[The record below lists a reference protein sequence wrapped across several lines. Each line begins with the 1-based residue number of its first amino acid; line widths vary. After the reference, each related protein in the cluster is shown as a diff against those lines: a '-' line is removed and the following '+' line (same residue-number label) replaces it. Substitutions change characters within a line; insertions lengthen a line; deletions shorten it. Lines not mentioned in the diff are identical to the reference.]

1 MNHPIFTAAA
11 VATFSLAASGLA
23 LAQADRYPTK
33 AVRVLI
39 PVPPGGGTD
48 FLARLLSQKLTDTLG
63 QPFVADNRGGAS
75 GTIASVAAANA
86 APDGYTLYFGYT
98 APLGINPALSKV
110 PYDPVA
116 DYAHISFVATATNV
130 LAVHPSVPVKSVQEL
145 ISYAKSKPDQLRY
158 ASAGTGTAPHMS
170 GEMFAYMTGIKW
182 IHVPYKGNG
191 PALVDLLGGHVEL
204 SFPSLPATMP
214 HGKAGRLRMLG
225 VTGLKRSPQLPDLP
239 TISESGLKGF
249 DTDQWYGMVAP
260 LKTPPALVAKLN
272 KEIVAAVK
280 SREFAD
286 KAQAQ
291 GFDIVGST
299 PEAFRNHIRNEIAK
313 WTKLVKAVGIKA
325 E

>member
-1 MNHPIFTAAA
+1 MNRLFMNA
-11 VATFSLAASGLA
+11 VAAMTLAAGFTGSA
-23 LAQADRYPTK
+23 LAQADRWPTK
-33 AVRVLI
+33 AVRVII

-48 FLARLLSQKLTDTLG
+48 FLARLLSQKLTDALG

-75 GTIASVAAANA
+75 GTIASVAAAKA

-98 APLGINPALSKV
+98 APLGINPALSKL

-116 DYAHISFVATATNV
+116 DYAHISLVATATNV
-130 LAVHPSVPVKSVQEL
+130 LAVHPNVPVKSVKEL
-145 ISYAKSKPDQLRY
+145 IDYAKAKPGQLRY

-170 GEMFAYMTGIKW
+170 GEMFCYMTGVTM

-225 VTGLKRSPQLPDLP
+225 VTGLKRSTQLPDLP

-249 DTDQWYGMVAP
+249 NTDQWYGMLAP
-260 LKTPPALVAKLN
+260 LQTPPALLAKMH
-272 KEIVAAVK
+272 KEILAAVK
-280 SREFAD
+280 SHDFVE
-286 KAQAQ
+286 KAQGQ
-291 GFDIVGST
+291 GFDIIGSS
-299 PEAFRNHIRNEIAK
+299 PAEFRDHIKNEIAK